1 MNLIPKWLAI
11 TFVSMLSLLVV
22 IVAIN
27 QISTIVAQNKS
38 STNKR
43 TVTITAEGKIS
54 ASPDLAVISASIVS
68 NGQSTA
74 EDAQNGLDSQ
84 STKLVSYL
92 KTSGI
97 ADGDINTS
105 DYSLYPQYGNQADY
119 TKITG
124 YTASETL
131 TAKVHDLTKVGT
143 IIGGLT
149 QNGANQIQSVS
160 YTFNDP
166 DALREQAREKALA
179 SSKQKAEDLA
189 NAAGV
194 KLGKF
199 VTFSEGGSNG
209 VVPVP
214 VPMSNAV
221 AMSAASPEASFK
233 DASVPVGNQD
243 FVEDISVT
251 YELK

>member
-11 TFVSMLSLLVV
+11 TFVSILSILVV

-27 QISTIVAQNKS
+27 DISTMVAQSKS

-54 ASPDLAVISASIVS
+54 ASPDMAIISASIVS

-74 EDAQNGLDSQ
+74 EAAQNGLDSQ
-84 STKLVSYL
+84 SKKLVSYL

-97 ADGDINTS
+97 ADSDINTS

-131 TAKVHDLTKVGT
+131 TAKVHDLSKVGS

-149 QNGANQIQSVS
+149 DNGANQIQSVN

-166 DALREQAREKALA
+166 DAIREQAREKALA
-179 SSKQKAEDLA
+179 SAKQKAEQLV
-189 NAAGV
+189 NAAGA

-199 VTFSEGGSNG
+199 VTFSEGGSSS
-209 VVPVP
+209 VVPM
-214 VPMSNAV
+214 PMTANS
-221 AMSAASPEASFK
+221 MSVGAAAPAAYK
-233 DASVPVGNQD
+233 DVSTVPVGNQD
-243 FVEDISVT
+243 FVEDLSVT

>member
-1 MNLIPKWLAI
+1 MIPKWLAV
-11 TFVSMLSLLVV
+11 TFVSILSLLII
-22 IVAIN
+22 IVAVSQIN
-27 QISTIVAQNKS
+27 TLVAQSKS
-38 STNKR
+38 AANKR

-54 ASPDLAVISASIVS
+54 ASPDMAIVSASIVS
-68 NGQSTA
+68 NESTA
-74 EDAQNGLDSQ
+74 QATQDNLDSQ

-105 DYSLYPQYGNQADY
+105 DYNLSPQYGDQKDY

-124 YTASETL
+124 YSATETL
-131 TAKVHDLTKVGT
+131 TAKVHDLTKVGS

-149 QNGANQIQSVS
+149 DNGVNQIQSVS

-199 VTFSEGGSNG
+199 VTFSESNG
-209 VVPVP
+209 SSITP
-214 VPMSNAV
+214 VPMVSNA
-221 AMSAASPEASFK
+221 MSLGAAAPAAYK
-233 DASVPVGNQD
+233 DVSTVPVGNQD

>member
-1 MNLIPKWLAI
+1 MIPKWLAI
-11 TFVSMLSLLVV
+11 AFVSILSLLIIVV
-22 IVAIN
+22 GVSQIN
-27 QISTIVAQNKS
+27 TLVAQS
-38 STNKR
+38 RSATNKR
-43 TVTITAEGKIS
+43 TITITAEGKIS
-54 ASPDLAVISASIVS
+54 ASPDMAIISASIVS
-68 NGQSTA
+68 NDQSTA
-74 EDAQNGLDSQ
+74 EAAQNSLDTQ
-84 STKLVSYL
+84 SIKLVSYL

-105 DYSLYPQYGNQADY
+105 DYNLSPQYSDQKDY
-119 TKITG
+119 IKITG
-124 YTASETL
+124 YSVTETL
-131 TAKVHDLTKVGT
+131 TAKIHDLTKVGS

-179 SSKQKAEDLA
+179 SSKQKAEQLA

-199 VTFSEGGSNG
+199 VTFSEDNGSS
-209 VVPVP
+209 VVPI
-214 VPMSNAV
+214 PMVSNAMSV
-221 AMSAASPEASFK
+221 AAVAPTAYK
-233 DASVPVGNQD
+233 DVSTVPVGNQD